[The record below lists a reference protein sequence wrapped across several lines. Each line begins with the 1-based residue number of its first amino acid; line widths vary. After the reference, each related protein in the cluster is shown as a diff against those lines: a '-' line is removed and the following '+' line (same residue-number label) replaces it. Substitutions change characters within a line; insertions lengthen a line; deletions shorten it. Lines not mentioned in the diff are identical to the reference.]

1 MPLKFKNENENAASE
16 QDTICPS
23 VISPATTNELNTNL
37 NKGTFF
43 NTSTKFDM
51 VGFLGI
57 KFKSV
62 VNTSLDGIKAI
73 LKAYKSG
80 KRTINYSFH

>member
-1 MPLKFKNENENAASE
+1 M
-16 QDTICPS
+16 
-23 VISPATTNELNTNL
+23 NTNL

-80 KRTINYSFH
+80 KRTINTTTRLTASLKEDLILFLFLCFLLIFV